1 MVATLN
7 MQQRFTKQQ
16 TDRQRTT
23 RHSFGFP
30 LKDKSSKIGTKIRKM
45 NIDITPSPLK

>member
-30 LKDKSSKIGTKIRKM
+30 LKDNSKIGTKIRNI